1 MDYADITR
9 TNIKSL
15 MKKEHISIRK
25 LAEIIGTSAST
36 LTDSLKSKKGI
47 CIDNMMLIA
56 QHFGVSVD
64 LLCDPEFDPDS
75 RALYLQDPSMLAHRF
90 RELDDH
96 GKELVSFVFNKELE
110 RVAQEKEIA
119 E

>member
-36 LTDSLKSKKGI
+36 LTDSLKSKKGR
-47 CIDNMMLIA
+47 
-56 QHFGVSVD
+56 
-64 LLCDPEFDPDS
+64 P
-75 RALYLQDPSMLAHRF
+75 
-90 RELDDH
+90 
-96 GKELVSFVFNKELE
+96 
-110 RVAQEKEIA
+110 
-119 E
+119 